1 MAILPILPRFLLF
14 AVIASWKCPLLKI
27 VLLQENLQKLAAAVA
42 EIEERDATQIEW
54 EIKAE
59 EIWVEFQQIW
69 DGGLQQISGSV
80 HKGAGAEERG

>member
-69 DGGLQQISGSV
+69 DGGLQQIGGSV
-80 HKGAGAEERG
+80 HQGAGAEERG

>member
-1 MAILPILPRFLLF
+1 M
-14 AVIASWKCPLLKI
+14 
-27 VLLQENLQKLAAAVA
+27 LLQENLQKLAAAVA

-69 DGGLQQISGSV
+69 VGGLQQISGSV
-80 HKGAGAEERG
+80 NQGAGAEERGQGDPKMERLNA

>member
-1 MAILPILPRFLLF
+1 MQPMTFRHHPHHLLRDHHYLDGKRISTVILAILPILPRFLLF

-59 EIWVEFQQIW
+59 EI
-69 DGGLQQISGSV
+69 
-80 HKGAGAEERG
+80 